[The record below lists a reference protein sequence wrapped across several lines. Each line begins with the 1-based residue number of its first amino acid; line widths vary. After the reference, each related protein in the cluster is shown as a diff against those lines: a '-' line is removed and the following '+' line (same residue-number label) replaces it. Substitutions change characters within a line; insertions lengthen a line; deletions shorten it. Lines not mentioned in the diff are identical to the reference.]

1 MINRDVGLLRHIR
14 HKGIFIVPLSLIA
27 FLLLSGTSSL
37 AQPHPQLKVMTTLF
51 PLQEFA
57 RAVGGE
63 NVQVEMIIPPGV
75 EPHAW
80 EPKPRD
86 LARVY
91 QADVFIYIGPAME
104 PWVEDLLKATRGAR
118 LKVVEASRGL
128 PMLEAKDSQPAQ
140 PITPG
145 HGPEGKIDP
154 HVWLDFSL
162 DLKIVDAIADAFAE
176 KDPGD
181 ASRYRTNGEAYKSRL
196 EALDKIFQSSLSTCR
211 WRQIILGGHSA
222 YSYLAKRYGLQQIP
236 LYGISP
242 NAEPTPKKL
251 TEVIKAAKNHGAKYI
266 FFEELVNPKLARVLA
281 QEAGLQTLVLSDGT
295 NLTRE
300 QIKQKV
306 TFLGLME
313 KNLENL
319 RRGLGCEPQ

>member
-1 MINRDVGLLRHIR
+1 MKNRDVGPLRHRRVSIAT
-14 HKGIFIVPLSLIA
+14 LSLIA
-27 FLLLSGTSSL
+27 FLYLSGSSSL
-37 AQPHPQLKVMTTLF
+37 AQSHPLLKVVTTLF

-63 NVQVEMIIPPGV
+63 NVLVEMISPPGV

-80 EPKPRD
+80 EPKPSD
-86 LARVY
+86 VAKTS

-104 PWVEDLLKATRGAR
+104 PWAADLLKATRGAR

-128 PMLEAKDSQPAQ
+128 SLLEARDSRPAHPTDQ
-140 PITPG
+140 G
-145 HGPEGKIDP
+145 QGREGKVDP
-154 HVWLDFSL
+154 HLWLDFSL
-162 DLKIVDAIADAFAE
+162 DLKIVDAIAAAFAE
-176 KDPGD
+176 KDLEEE
-181 ASRYRTNGEAYKSRL
+181 SRYRANAEAYKLRL
-196 EALDKIFQSSLSTCR
+196 DALDKKFQSSLSSCR
-211 WRQIILGGHSA
+211 QRQIILGGHSA

-242 NAEPTPKKL
+242 NAEPTPRKL
-251 TEVIKAAKNHGAKYI
+251 TVVINAAKNHGAKYI
-266 FFEELVNPKLARVLA
+266 FFEELVNPKLAQVLA
-281 QEAGLQTLVLSDGT
+281 QEAGLQTLVLNDGA

-319 RRGLGCEPQ
+319 RRGLDCEPQ

>member
-1 MINRDVGLLRHIR
+1 MKNTYVGSLRHR
-14 HKGIFIVPLSLIA
+14 RVSIVILSLVT
-27 FLLLSGTSSL
+27 FLYLSGSPSL
-37 AQPHPQLKVMTTLF
+37 AQSHPLLKVVTTLF

-80 EPKPRD
+80 EPKPSDVTKISR
-86 LARVY
+86 
-91 QADVFIYIGPAME
+91 ADVFIYIGPAME
-104 PWVEDLLKATRGAR
+104 PWVENLLKATRGER

-128 PMLEAKDSQPAQ
+128 PLLEAKDSQPAHPTNQ
-140 PITPG
+140 GPG
-145 HGPEGKIDP
+145 REGQVDP
-154 HVWLDFSL
+154 HLWLDFSL
-162 DLKIVDAIADAFAE
+162 DVKIVDAIAAAFAE
-176 KDPGD
+176 KDPGEG
-181 ASRYRTNGEAYKSRL
+181 SRHRANAEAYKLRL
-196 EALDKIFQSSLSTCR
+196 DALDKKFQSSLSSCR
-211 WRQIILGGHSA
+211 QRQIILGGHSA

-251 TEVIKAAKNHGAKYI
+251 TMVINAAKNHGAKYI
-266 FFEELVNPKLARVLA
+266 FFEELVNPKLAQVLA
-281 QEAGLQTLVLSDGT
+281 QEAGLQTLVLNDGA

-306 TFLGLME
+306 TFLGLMQ

-319 RRGLGCEPQ
+319 RRGLDCGPQ